1 MPRRSTISR
10 LPAEQRH
17 EIHTMRGDGA
27 TIDEIYACLKER
39 GFRVSRGAVGR
50 YMQAARPAVARFY
63 LAREM
68 AGEWTEAI
76 RRQPESDAG
85 LLAGELLKLLAWHR
99 AGALEEAAAS
109 GEEVDARDIRH
120 LAGSLRDLASADAL
134 ASKRIE
140 AARREEREAA
150 AAAAGEAAQQAGL
163 TPEVAEIVRRAV
175 EGAG

>member
-1 MPRRSTISR
+1 
-10 LPAEQRH
+10 
-17 EIHTMRGDGA
+17 MRGEGA
-27 TIDEIYACLKER
+27 TIDEIHGRLTAQ
-39 GFRVSRGAVGR
+39 GVSISRTAVAR
-50 YMQAARPAVARFY
+50 YVRAATPAVARF
-63 LAREM
+63 LIAREM

-99 AGALEEAAAS
+99 AGALEGAAAS

-134 ASKRIE
+134 ASKRID

-150 AAAAGEAAQQAGL
+150 AAAAGQAAQQAGL
-163 TPEVAEIVRRAV
+163 TPEVVDAVRRAV
-175 EGAG
+175 EGVA